1 MYFYKRNRY
10 PSVWHEMDRFQREMN
25 RLFNEQETSRYSWG
39 GSIPQMNVY
48 TNDQEAVVLAELPG
62 VDPAD
67 LEISV
72 IAETLTIQ
80 SERQPQELGEKTT
93 YHRQERT
100 CGKFN
105 RSIQLPFPVN
115 QEQVQ
120 AKLEN
125 GLLTVRLPRAEEDK
139 PRRISVRSE

>member
-10 PSVWHEMDRFQREMN
+10 PSVWHDMDRFQKEMS
-25 RLFNEQETSRYSWG
+25 RFFDEQERSRYSWG
-39 GSIPQMNVY
+39 GNIPQMNVY

-62 VDPAD
+62 VEPAAV
-67 LEISV
+67 EISV
-72 IAETLTIQ
+72 VAETLTIQ
-80 SERQPQELGEKTT
+80 SERNPQEVGEKTT

-105 RSIQLPFPVN
+105 RSIQLPFPINSEKV
-115 QEQVQ
+115 E

-125 GLLTVRLPRAEEDK
+125 GLLTIRLPRAEEDK

>member
-1 MYFYKRNRY
+1 
-10 PSVWHEMDRFQREMN
+10 
-25 RLFNEQETSRYSWG
+25 
-39 GSIPQMNVY
+39 MNVY

-62 VDPAD
+62 VEPAAV
-67 LEISV
+67 EISV
-72 IAETLTIQ
+72 VAETLTIQ
-80 SERQPQELGEKTT
+80 SERNPQEVGEKTT

-105 RSIQLPFPVN
+105 RSIQLPFPINSEKV
-115 QEQVQ
+115 E

-125 GLLTVRLPRAEEDK
+125 GLLTIRLPRAEEDK